1 MGRFFSTIY
10 HTIFVIVSISALVLT
25 IMSATS
31 CAFVKFDHQYKG
43 DGRLLLSLESDNHHR
58 ALQDT
63 ADAAADATA
72 DEMMEDSFQSDMEE
86 DEITQDELADMVE
99 GVPDDIALDEGL
111 GPDVTA
117 LTEDISQPAVDEPA
131 GDEPAATTT
140 PNDFT
145 TDVDSALDGIE
156 GPDSSTTMTTTEAA
170 REEDETP
177 PSIAAPSPDDIS
189 EDEGEDFSA
198 PTMDEGEGSDETG
211 SGKVASMPEDDQ
223 SASFG
228 APEDYESSNTFGE
241 PTMAGQGSTS
251 YGTSEDTASTE
262 QSSGMYGSSSS
273 TSTASAMDEEA
284 VAQVSGDAGL
294 FCDGERSFSIS
305 NLWKGSLSDLEN
317 TIAIESDMNSSE
329 ELARNAVIMATIF
342 GTMVAFILVIES
354 IVGWTICC
362 EKWIIGLIAL
372 CACIC
377 QGITFLFFNSDEG
390 EGSDETGSG
399 KVASMPEDDQTSSFG
414 APEDDESSNTFGEPT
429 MAGQGST
436 SYGTSEDTAST
447 EQSSGM
453 YGSSSSTSTASAMD
467 EEAVAQVSG
476 DAGLFCDG
484 ERSFSISNLWKGSLS
499 DLENTI
505 AIESDMNSSEE
516 LARNAV
522 IMATIFGTM
531 VAFILVIESI
541 VGWTI
546 CCEKWII
553 GLIALCACICQGI
566 TFLFFNSER
575 YW

>member
-43 DGRLLLSLESDNHHR
+43 DGRLLLSLESDYYHR

-63 ADAAADATA
+63 ADAADATA
-72 DEMMEDSFQSDMEE
+72 DEMMEDTFQSDMAEAE
-86 DEITQDELADMVE
+86 DELADMVE
-99 GVPDDIALDEGL
+99 DVPDDIVLDEGL

-117 LTEDISQPAVDEPA
+117 LTEDSSQPADDEPA
-131 GDEPAATTT
+131 EDEPDTATPDDVTM
-140 PNDFT
+140 
-145 TDVDSALDGIE
+145 DVDSALDVSNE
-156 GPDSSTTMTTTEAA
+156 GPATSTA
-170 REEDETP
+170 EEDETA
-177 PSIAAPSPDDIS
+177 PSIAAPSPDDIA

-211 SGKVASMPEDDQ
+211 SGKVASVPEDDQ
-223 SASFG
+223 NTSFG
-228 APEDYESSNTFGE
+228 APDDDESSNTFGE

-251 YGTSEDTASTE
+251 SGTSEDTAGTE

-329 ELARNAVIMATIF
+329 EVARNAVIMATIF
-342 GTMVAFILVIES
+342 A
-354 IVGWTICC
+354 
-362 EKWIIGLIAL
+362 
-372 CACIC
+372 
-377 QGITFLFFNSDEG
+377 
-390 EGSDETGSG
+390 
-399 KVASMPEDDQTSSFG
+399 
-414 APEDDESSNTFGEPT
+414 
-429 MAGQGST
+429 
-436 SYGTSEDTAST
+436 
-447 EQSSGM
+447 
-453 YGSSSSTSTASAMD
+453 
-467 EEAVAQVSG
+467 
-476 DAGLFCDG
+476 
-484 ERSFSISNLWKGSLS
+484 
-499 DLENTI
+499 
-505 AIESDMNSSEE
+505 
-516 LARNAV
+516 
-522 IMATIFGTM
+522 TM